1 MHSSVGTLA
10 RAMLTTGAAV
20 GWLALASPALA
31 AQSGQSAQGYV
42 GEKTCLTCHEGQAK
56 GYHGSAH
63 ARAWNP
69 RTPAAGQ
76 GCESCHGPGQAHVD
90 GGGDTSKIK
99 TYKTLTPQ
107 QASETCLTCHAR
119 GERALWTGSQHDSR
133 NMSCVTCHS
142 VHAPKSEKAQL
153 KTVAQTE
160 TCIQCHRT
168 QVQKLRKSAH
178 MPVKEGKLEC
188 SSCHNPHGTT
198 NVKLLKV
205 GTTVNEACTS
215 CHAEKRGPY
224 LFEHAAVVESCTS
237 CHDSHGSNNERMLV
251 AKQPFLCQR
260 CHVTSRHPPTIYD
273 KLTLQTSTNSN
284 KIYGRSC
291 LVCHQNIHGSNSPSG
306 KAFLR

>member
-1 MHSSVGTLA
+1 MYSSVRCLA
-10 RAMLTTGAAV
+10 RPAV
-20 GWLALASPALA
+20 TLLAGVMWLALASPALA
-31 AQSGQSAQGYV
+31 AQSGQAAQGYV
-42 GEKTCLTCHEGQAK
+42 GEKTCLTCHEGQTK

-63 ARAWNP
+63 SRAWNP

-90 GGGDTSKIK
+90 GGGDKSKIK
-99 TYKTLTPQ
+99 TYKTLTQQ

-133 NMSCVTCHS
+133 NMSCVTCHAI
-142 VHAPKSEKAQL
+142 HGPKSEKAQL
-153 KTVAQTE
+153 KTVSQIE
-160 TCIQCHRT
+160 TCQQCHRN
-168 QVQKLRKSAH
+168 QVQKLHKSAH

-188 SSCHNPHGTT
+188 SSCHNPHGST
-198 NVKLLKV
+198 NVKLLKA

-237 CHDSHGSNNERMLV
+237 CHDAHGSNNERMLV

-260 CHVTSRHPPTIYD
+260 CHVTSRHPPTVYEGF
-273 KLTLQTSTNSN
+273 TLRTSTSSN
-284 KIYGRSC
+284 KMYGRSC
-291 LVCHQNIHGSNSPSG
+291 VVCHQNIHGSNSPSG